1 MQGGGFCVYFTAR
14 AKAGRALSI
23 GVATRAANSGEPGG
37 LPGPLGLAI
46 RIPTRVILRYPLNLH
61 AI

>member
-14 AKAGRALSI
+14 TKAGRALSI
-23 GVATRAANSGEPGG
+23 GVATRAANSGESGG

-46 RIPTRVILRYPLNLH
+46 RIPTP
-61 AI
+61 